1 MSVSLFSL
9 FFFLPPSRIL
19 KISIL
24 VFWKLSCEGNLVE
37 MCVFVCVKSPT
48 VKTMSSVDMQK
59 RTVQRCYGGWGNSQE
74 SEHAFFV
81 RAGLEREAR
90 QQIHNCYYYHYHY
103 CDFIFKT
110 TAKNKKKKTPRQKNP
125 TALLV
130 SALWSHAFSE
140 FGYFF
145 PCLRVRSAV
154 SAAKPYSK
162 TTCRNCL

>member
-1 MSVSLFSL
+1 MKGTWW
-9 FFFLPPSRIL
+9 R
-19 KISIL
+19 
-24 VFWKLSCEGNLVE
+24 
-37 MCVFVCVKSPT
+37 CVCVCVCVKSPT

-110 TAKNKKKKTPRQKNP
+110 TAKNKKKKKP
-125 TALLV
+125 TSKKSHSTARLCPLVTCVFRVWLFFSVPACSIGRLCGEALQ
-130 SALWSHAFSE
+130 
-140 FGYFF
+140 
-145 PCLRVRSAV
+145 
-154 SAAKPYSK
+154 
-162 TTCRNCL
+162 